1 MRGRWTG
8 YFATTAH
15 HRLNVGD
22 ALRIRVFGHYVYISI
37 ALLAVAE
44 AMIFFAVVYGA
55 VLVRF
60 DGVDRTVEQLP
71 DLGGALWPRAL
82 LFSAV
87 MLVCLLAFGLYSS
100 RQRARLLGI
109 ALRVILA
116 VLTAFVVASALFYMV
131 PTLWIG
137 RGVVGLASIGALL
150 GIGISR
156 AIFSRVVDENV
167 LKRRV
172 LVYGAGKSAAA
183 IARIRRR
190 ADRRGF
196 FVVGYVPASGEQREV
211 TDGLLEAP
219 EGLEPLCARLDVSEV
234 VVAMDD
240 RRRGFPIGE
249 LLQCRL
255 AGVDVT
261 EQLSFLERETGR
273 VRIDILNP
281 AWMIFGEGFRRDPL
295 RRLTGRLLDL
305 SAGLLVLALASPVML
320 ATSVA
325 IKFEEGWRAPVFY
338 RQRRVGLLG
347 RTFELLKFR
356 SMRVDAEKNGQAQWA
371 SKNDPRVTRVGAF
384 IRKVRIDE
392 LPQLLNVLRGQM
404 SIVGP
409 RPERPEFVADLAERI
424 PYYHERHSVKPGI
437 TGWAQL
443 CYPYG
448 SSEQDSLEKL
458 QYDLYY
464 VKNNT
469 LLFDLAILLQTAE
482 VVFLGKG
489 R

>member
-1 MRGRWTG
+1 
-8 YFATTAH
+8 
-15 HRLNVGD
+15 
-22 ALRIRVFGHYVYISI
+22 
-37 ALLAVAE
+37 LAVALLFAAE
-44 AMIFFAVVYGA
+44 AIMFFAAVYAA

-60 DGVDRTVEQLP
+60 HGSFESIPDAP
-71 DLGGALWPRAL
+71 DLIGALWPRAL
-82 LFSAV
+82 LFSLI
-87 MLVCLLAFGLYSS
+87 MLLSLLSFGLYSA
-100 RQRARLLGI
+100 RQRARLTGL
-109 ALRVILA
+109 AARLILA
-116 VLTAFVVASALFYMV
+116 VLMAFGVASALFYLV
-131 PTLWIG
+131 PYLWIG
-137 RGVVGLASIGALL
+137 RGVVGLATLGALL
-150 GIGISR
+150 GMVVSR
-156 AIFSRVVDENV
+156 SIFSRVVDEDV

-183 IARIRRR
+183 IAGIRRR

-196 FVVGYVPASGEQREV
+196 LVVGYVPAAGEQRQV
-211 TDGLLEAP
+211 TDGLLDP
-219 EGLEPLCARLDVSEV
+219 RVGLVHLCSRLEVSEV

-240 RRRGFPIGE
+240 RRRGFPIAE

-261 EQLSFLERETGR
+261 EQLTFLERETGR

-281 AWMIFGEGFRRDPL
+281 AWMIFGEGFRRDPI
-295 RRLTGRLLDL
+295 RLLTSRALDL
-305 SAGLLVLALASPVML
+305 AAGLIVITLASPFML
-320 ATSVA
+320 CAALA
-325 IKFEEGWRAPVFY
+325 IKLEEGWRAPVFY

-347 RTFELLKFR
+347 HPFWLLKFR
-356 SMRVDAEKNGQAQWA
+356 SMRVDAEENGQAQWA
-371 SKNDPRVTRVGAF
+371 RKDDPRVTRMGALM
-384 IRKVRIDE
+384 RKTRIDE

-404 SIVGP
+404 SLVGP

-448 SSEQDSLEKL
+448 SSEQDALEKL

-469 LLFDLAILLQTAE
+469 LLFDLTILLQTAE

>member
-1 MRGRWTG
+1 M
-8 YFATTAH
+8 A
-15 HRLNVGD
+15 
-22 ALRIRVFGHYVYISI
+22 ALALVEALVF
-37 ALLAVAE
+37 
-44 AMIFFAVVYGA
+44 FGA
-55 VLVRF
+55 VYAAALVRF
-60 DGVDRTVEQLP
+60 HGSLGDLVGDQHTDGD
-71 DLGGALWPRAL
+71 LWPRAV
-82 LFSAV
+82 LFSLV
-87 MLVCLLAFGLYSS
+87 MVVSLLAFGLYSA
-100 RQRARLLGI
+100 RQRARLFGV
-109 ALRVILA
+109 ALRIVLA
-116 VLTAFVVASALFYMV
+116 VLMAFAVASALFYLI
-131 PTLWIG
+131 PNLWIG
-137 RGVVGLASIGALL
+137 RGVVGLASLWAFL
-150 GIGISR
+150 GVFVSR
-156 AIFSRVVDENV
+156 SIFSRVVDEQV

-172 LVYGAGKSAAA
+172 LVFGAGKSAAT
-183 IARIRRR
+183 IAAIRRR
-190 ADRRGF
+190 SDRRGF
-196 FVVGYVPASGEQREV
+196 LVVGYVPAPGELREV
-211 TDGLLEAP
+211 TDGLLEP
-219 EGLEPLCARLDVSEV
+219 SEGLVRLCARLDVSEV

-240 RRRGFPIGE
+240 RRRGFPIAE

-305 SAGLLVLALASPVML
+305 GVGLAVLTLASPVMA
-320 ATSVA
+320 ATAIA
-325 IKFEEGWRAPVFY
+325 IKLEEGWGAPVLY

-347 RTFELLKFR
+347 RHFNLLKFR
-356 SMRVDAEKNGQAQWA
+356 SMRVDAEKDGQAQWA
-371 SKNDPRVTRVGAF
+371 IKNDPRMTRVGAL

-404 SIVGP
+404 SLVGP
-409 RPERPEFVADLAERI
+409 RPERPEFVAELTERL

-448 SSEQDSLEKL
+448 SCEQDALEKL
-458 QYDLYY
+458 QYDLFY

>member
-1 MRGRWTG
+1 M
-8 YFATTAH
+8 A
-15 HRLNVGD
+15 
-22 ALRIRVFGHYVYISI
+22 ALALVEALVF
-37 ALLAVAE
+37 
-44 AMIFFAVVYGA
+44 FGA
-55 VLVRF
+55 VYAAALVRF
-60 DGVDRTVEQLP
+60 HGSLGDLVGDQHTDGD
-71 DLGGALWPRAL
+71 LWPRAV
-82 LFSAV
+82 LFSIV
-87 MLVCLLAFGLYSS
+87 MVVSLLAFGLYSA
-100 RQRARLLGI
+100 RQRARLFGV
-109 ALRVILA
+109 ALRIVLA
-116 VLTAFVVASALFYMV
+116 VLMAFAVASALFYLI
-131 PTLWIG
+131 PNLWIG
-137 RGVVGLASIGALL
+137 RGVVGLASLWAFL
-150 GIGISR
+150 GVFVSR
-156 AIFSRVVDENV
+156 SIFSRVVDEQV

-172 LVYGAGKSAAA
+172 LVFGAGKSAAT
-183 IARIRRR
+183 IAAIRRR
-190 ADRRGF
+190 SDRRGF
-196 FVVGYVPASGEQREV
+196 LVVGYVPAPGELREV
-211 TDGLLEAP
+211 TDGLLEP
-219 EGLEPLCARLDVSEV
+219 SEGLVRLCARLDVSEV

-240 RRRGFPIGE
+240 RRRGFPIAE

-305 SAGLLVLALASPVML
+305 GVGLAVLTLASPVMA
-320 ATSVA
+320 ATAIA
-325 IKFEEGWRAPVFY
+325 IKLEEGWGAPVLY

-347 RTFELLKFR
+347 RHFNLLKFR
-356 SMRVDAEKNGQAQWA
+356 SMRVDAEKDGQAQWA
-371 SKNDPRVTRVGAF
+371 IKNDPRMTRVGAL

-404 SIVGP
+404 SLVGP
-409 RPERPEFVADLAERI
+409 RPERPEFVAELTERL

-448 SSEQDSLEKL
+448 SCEQDALEKL
-458 QYDLYY
+458 QYDLFY

>member
-1 MRGRWTG
+1 M
-8 YFATTAH
+8 
-15 HRLNVGD
+15 
-22 ALRIRVFGHYVYISI
+22 RIRVFGHYVYASI
-37 ALLAVAE
+37 AVLAMAE
-44 AMIFFAVVYGA
+44 AIVFFAAVYGA
-55 VLVRF
+55 ALVRF
-60 DGVDRTVEQLP
+60 HGSLMFLADSNEAD
-71 DLGGALWPRAL
+71 GALWPRAL
-82 LFSAV
+82 LFSTV
-87 MLVCLLAFGLYSS
+87 MMTCLLAFGLYSA
-100 RQRARLLGI
+100 RQRARFIGI
-109 ALRVILA
+109 ALRLILA
-116 VLTAFVVASALFYMV
+116 VLMAFVLSSSLFYLI

-137 RGVVGLASIGALL
+137 RGVVALAATGALL
-150 GIGISR
+150 GMLVSR
-156 AIFSRVVDENV
+156 SIFSQVVDEDL

-172 LVYGAGKSAAA
+172 LVYGAGKSASA
-183 IARIRRR
+183 IAGIRRR
-190 ADRRGF
+190 SDRRGF
-196 FVVGYVPASGEQREV
+196 LVVGYVPAPGELREV
-211 TDGLLEAP
+211 TDALLEPA
-219 EGLEPLCARLDVSEV
+219 EGLVRLCARLDVGEV

-240 RRRGFPIGE
+240 RRRGFPIAE

-281 AWMIFGEGFRRDPL
+281 AWMIFGDGFRRDPI
-295 RRLTGRLLDL
+295 RRLTGRLLDF
-305 SAGLLVLALASPVML
+305 SGGLVVLTLASPFVL
-320 ATSVA
+320 LTALA
-325 IKFEEGWRAPVFY
+325 IKLEEGWRAPVFY

-347 RTFELLKFR
+347 QPFELLKFR
-356 SMRVDAEKNGQAQWA
+356 SMREDAEKDGQAQWGR
-371 SKNDPRVTRVGAF
+371 KDDPRVTQVGAF

-404 SIVGP
+404 SLVGP
-409 RPERPEFVADLAERI
+409 RPERPEFVSDLAERI

-448 SSEQDSLEKL
+448 ASEADSLQKL